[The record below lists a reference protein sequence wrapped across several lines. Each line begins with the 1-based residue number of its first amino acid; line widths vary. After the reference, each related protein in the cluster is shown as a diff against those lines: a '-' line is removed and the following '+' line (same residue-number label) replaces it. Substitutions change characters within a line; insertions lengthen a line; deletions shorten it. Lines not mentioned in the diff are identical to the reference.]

1 MRSCVDGRVKFRIS
15 RPINCSVFWA
25 STLARGRRSSSI
37 KKSHLKNPLIFIV
50 VSFLSLL
57 PFVSIKQF
65 FHVILKVM
73 GKLGVSVSYETL
85 PVGNNVGRRT
95 HDTEGLCHFLVL
107 IIDDRKG
114 ETFLFHI
121 FPYSFFPL
129 IYPDVYSYKL

>member
-1 MRSCVDGRVKFRIS
+1 M
-15 RPINCSVFWA
+15 
-25 STLARGRRSSSI
+25 
-37 KKSHLKNPLIFIV
+37 

-57 PFVSIKQF
+57 AFASIKQF

-85 PVGNNVGRRT
+85 PVGNNVCRRT
-95 HDTEGLCHFLVL
+95 HDTEGLCYFLVF
-107 IIDDRKG
+107 IVDDRKG

-129 IYPDVYSYKL
+129 IYPDVYSYKLYFAT